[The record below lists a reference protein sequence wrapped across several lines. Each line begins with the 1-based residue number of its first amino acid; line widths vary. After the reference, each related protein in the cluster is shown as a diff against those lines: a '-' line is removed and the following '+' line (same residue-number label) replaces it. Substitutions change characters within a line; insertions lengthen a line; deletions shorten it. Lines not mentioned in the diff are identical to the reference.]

1 MFDADNVLDVNYFRE
16 MNKTFDNGAKASTSY
31 RNSKNYDSN
40 WISAGYAVWFLR
52 EAKFLNQARLTLNTS
67 CAVSGTGFFIAA
79 DIIEKNGG
87 WKWHLLTE
95 DIEFSANSILEGTR
109 ISYTPTAI
117 LYDEQP
123 SRSATRGTSASAGR
137 RLLPGVLALRCR
149 LAKGIA
155 VNPKG
160 ARFACYDMLMT
171 IAPGMLLTIVSVLF
185 NAIIVFLSLTG
196 AMSTG
201 IMVASSLSSILFCLL
216 NYFIFMFMFGVLTTF
231 VEWDSIRSTTG
242 KKVLYMFTFPVFMM
256 TYIHR
261 AGRAREE
268 VQLEAHQAQ
277 HLGGRGRAFRRG
289 KRRAPKAA

>member
-1 MFDADNVLDVNYFRE
+1 
-16 MNKTFDNGAKASTSY
+16 
-31 RNSKNYDSN
+31 
-40 WISAGYAVWFLR
+40 
-52 EAKFLNQARLTLNTS
+52 
-67 CAVSGTGFFIAA
+67 
-79 DIIEKNGG
+79 
-87 WKWHLLTE
+87 
-95 DIEFSANSILEGTR
+95 
-109 ISYTPTAI
+109 
-117 LYDEQP
+117 
-123 SRSATRGTSASAGR
+123 
-137 RLLPGVLALRCR
+137 
-149 LAKGIA
+149 
-155 VNPKG
+155 
-160 ARFACYDMLMT
+160 MLMT

-242 KKVLYMFTFPVFMM
+242 KKVLYMFTFPVFVM

-277 HLGGRGRAFRRG
+277 HLG
-289 KRRAPKAA
+289 